1 MYVGMSVCPN
11 QNPFISS
18 DTVASSHCLFHPLYP
33 CSPFFFFFAPQYFW
47 RRCLPSQWLRFII
60 HPFHPS
66 SSIAFNISLFTSLS
80 FWQCLI
86 NMLAAG
92 SQKKKKKNGD
102 KHQTHAFFFVWG
114 CVCCKRWVTLEKAKL
129 ARSPPTPHLFSGGL
143 ARGVI
148 RPRQNWPLSSS
159 QLHMRGCINACVCVP
174 GLVCACLCVPVFP
187 PCGQVTI
194 ANQAC
199 KSRLKRP
206 REEERREGGK

>member
-1 MYVGMSVCPN
+1 MLSLVSASSNLLIRFTKFQWVGGGLGGVPFHMYVGMSVCPN

-33 CSPFFFFFAPQYFW
+33 CSLFFFFFAPQYFW

-92 SQKKKKKNGD
+92 SKKK
-102 KHQTHAFFFVWG
+102 
-114 CVCCKRWVTLEKAKL
+114 EKTK
-129 ARSPPTPHLFSGGL
+129 
-143 ARGVI
+143 
-148 RPRQNWPLSSS
+148 W
-159 QLHMRGCINACVCVP
+159 
-174 GLVCACLCVPVFP
+174 
-187 PCGQVTI
+187 
-194 ANQAC
+194 
-199 KSRLKRP
+199 
-206 REEERREGGK
+206 